1 MTPTNPRKE
10 YVSSRVAAATPL
22 ELTRMLFEGAV
33 QAVQEAVTAHRAG
46 DILARGNAV
55 TRAVEILGELR
66 FSLRRDVAPQYC
78 DTLSG
83 LYGYLQ
89 RRLIQGHAE
98 KSEAMLQEVARLIQT
113 LLDGWIGA
121 MHNLNAL
128 DAATEDVTSRVG
140 QSTFQIEQPAS
151 HLEQPASHLEQ
162 PASPEPVAAAANA
175 SSPYSSKQ
183 EAEESQP
190 RSWQF

>member
-1 MTPTNPRKE
+1 MTPTDPHKE
-10 YVSSRVAAATPL
+10 YIASRVAAATPV
-22 ELTRMLFEGAV
+22 ELTRMLFETAV
-33 QAVQEAVTAHRAG
+33 QAAEEALTAHRGG

-55 TRAVEILGELR
+55 TKAVQILGELR

-89 RRLIQGHAE
+89 SRLIQAHAE
-98 KSEAMLQEVARLIQT
+98 KSESMLQEVSKLIQT

-128 DAATEDVTSRVG
+128 DAAIAKDAGVRAEVP
-140 QSTFQIEQPAS
+140 EAPAS
-151 HLEQPASHLEQ
+151 GASNQHSA
-162 PASPEPVAAAANA
+162 PSASPYSSSN
-175 SSPYSSKQ
+175 SSPYSSPYSTTTTAVAPETQ
-183 EAEESQP
+183 S

>member
-1 MTPTNPRKE
+1 MTPTNPHQE
-10 YVSSRVAAATPL
+10 YVRSRVEAATPV

-33 QAVQEAVTAHRAG
+33 QAVQEAVAAHRSG

-55 TRAVEILGELR
+55 TKAVQILGELR

-89 RRLIQGHAE
+89 SRLIQAHAE
-98 KSEAMLQEVARLIQT
+98 KSESILQEVSQLIQT
-113 LLDGWIGA
+113 LLEGWIGA
-121 MHNLNAL
+121 MHNLSAL
-128 DAATEDVTSRVG
+128 DAPTARDAGTT
-140 QSTFQIEQPAS
+140 A
-151 HLEQPASHLEQ
+151 A
-162 PASPEPVAAAANA
+162 EPVAVSGGSN
-175 SSPYSSKQ
+175 PYSAKAAPTEPQ
-183 EAEESQP
+183 N

>member
-1 MTPTNPRKE
+1 MTPTDPHKE
-10 YVSSRVAAATPL
+10 YIASRVAAATPV
-22 ELTRMLFEGAV
+22 ELTRMLYEGAV
-33 QAVQEAVTAHRAG
+33 KAVQEAVAAHRAG

-55 TRAVEILGELR
+55 TKAVEILGELR

-89 RRLIQGHAE
+89 NRLIQAHAE
-98 KSEAMLQEVARLIQT
+98 KSESMLQEVAGLIQT

-121 MHNLNAL
+121 MHNLGAL
-128 DAATEDVTSRVG
+128 DAATARDPEGT
-140 QSTFQIEQPAS
+140 TAEPAP
-151 HLEQPASHLEQ
+151 QGASN
-162 PASPEPVAAAANA
+162 PY
-175 SSPYSSKQ
+175 SSPYSSTTAA
-183 EAEESQP
+183 AEPQN